1 MHVATK
7 LKTLELSRVSAETFA
22 EKWKSYT
29 DEKQHAR
36 GFWSDFFTTLC
47 GVDDQEEA
55 GIEYEKRVKSTISG
69 NQEYI
74 DVYWKNVALIEHKS
88 AGENLDK
95 AELQA
100 RGYWL
105 SLAPGYRPKTIIIS
119 DFHNFRIVDVA
130 LNKVHE
136 FPLSKLP
143 ENIHRFEAII
153 SGNRTKISEEEIT
166 VDQQAAKLM
175 ANLYLELES
184 HGFEGHETSVFLVRL
199 LFLLFGD
206 DTGMWSK
213 NLFLKLVMD
222 TKEDGSDV
230 GPTFDKLYEVLN
242 TAPEKRAKNLPPG
255 IKEFPYVNGNIF
267 AEKIAVIDF
276 NKKMRKALVEVA
288 NYDWTTINPTIFG
301 SLFQLIKNKEA
312 RRELGE
318 HYTSEENINKIIYP
332 LFLDE
337 LQEKL
342 AAAWD
347 NKKELKKLRQD
358 LTKIK
363 IFDPACGCGNFLVV
377 SYRHLRQLE
386 LELIVRLNNLEGTE
400 NIMQLDGSMGLSISL
415 KQFYGIEIE
424 EWPTQV
430 ARMALFL
437 TDHQENI
444 KLERITGLTPKR
456 FPISE
461 SANIFNINSITSNWN
476 ELLEI
481 NDQTFILGNPP
492 FIGMSLMTKEQQ
504 ADRDSIFAEFDGES
518 SRTGRLD
525 YVTSWYAK
533 CISILKDKKT
543 KCAFVSTNSIT
554 QGEQARSL
562 GPFFVNTGFEIDF
575 AYPTFSWT
583 SNSTGAAAVHVVIIG
598 FSRKFNGKS
607 KKRIY
612 QVKNDSNSINIIE
625 ADHINFYLVSGSEI
639 ELVKRD
645 RPLVPNLPDC
655 TKGSQP
661 TDGGNLFYSDK
672 DARNAFNDPIVSK
685 YLRRFIGATELLYN
699 EERYCLWLIDSEPN
713 EIKKSKDIMNRLE
726 EVRKIRLKSPTQSV
740 RVQAST
746 PGLFTQIR
754 QPIDQYFALPNVSS
768 EKREYIPGSFFTPDN
783 VAGNGVLTFPKAPLW
798 LFGFLQSKLFTS
810 WVETFSG
817 RLESRFQIHPAIV
830 YFTFPFVVPDNKTI
844 TDIEV
849 LSSAVLEA
857 RSFHSN
863 SNLAT
868 LYDPL
873 AMPQNLRK
881 AHDSLDKYMD
891 GLYSSKKLMNNSDRI
906 AVLIEKYLQ
915 IIKSDQIL

>member
-1 MHVATK
+1 MKKAP
-7 LKTLELSRVSAETFA
+7 ELSRSSAVAFA
-22 EKWKSYT
+22 DKWKSYT

-88 AGENLDK
+88 SGENLDK

-130 LNKVHE
+130 LNKTHE

-184 HGFEGHETSVFLVRL
+184 HGFEGHETSIFLVRL

-242 TAPEKRAKNLPPG
+242 TAPENRAKNLPPS

-318 HYTSEENINKIIYP
+318 HYTSEENINKIVYP
-332 LFLDE
+332 LFLDG
-337 LQEKL
+337 LQERL

-358 LTKIK
+358 LARIK

-386 LELIVRLNNLEGTE
+386 LELIMRLRNLEGE
-400 NIMQLDGSMGLSISL
+400 KDALQLDGSMGLSIGL
-415 KQFYGIEIE
+415 NQFYGIEIE
-424 EWPTQV
+424 EWPAQV
-430 ARMALFL
+430 AQMALFL
-437 TDHQENI
+437 TDHQENL
-444 KLERITGLTPKR
+444 KLEKITGITPNR
-456 FPISE
+456 FPLTSSAKITQGNALLLDWAE
-461 SANIFNINSITSNWN
+461 S
-476 ELLEI
+476 LEI
-481 NDQTFILGNPP
+481 DDSTFILGNPP
-492 FIGMSLMTKEQQ
+492 FYGARMQSAEQKN
-504 ADRDSIFAEFDGES
+504 DGKLVWGDIKGVGE
-518 SRTGRLD
+518 LD
-525 YVTSWYAK
+525 YVTNWYRKAANYLIK
-533 CISILKDKKT
+533 SKT
-543 KCAFVSTNSIT
+543 NCAFVSTNSIT
-554 QGEQARSL
+554 QGEQPSIIWSIL
-562 GPFFVNTGFEIDF
+562 KPMGIKINF
-575 AYPTFSWT
+575 AHQTFRWGNEAS
-583 SNSTGAAAVHVVIIG
+583 GVAAVHCVIIG
-598 FSRKFNGKS
+598 FSAFSTGEQISLWEYPDIDDDPVKVS
-607 KKRIY
+607 
-612 QVKNDSNSINIIE
+612 VKNIN
-625 ADHINFYLVSGSEI
+625 AYLLNAPDILITARSE
-639 ELVKRD
+639 
-645 RPLVPNLPDC
+645 PLVENIPEMDFGSMPN
-655 TKGSQP
+655 
-661 TDGGNLFYSDK
+661 DGGFLSDIDEETALEIK
-672 DARNAFNDPIVSK
+672 KTDPIAGK
-685 YLRRFIGATELLYN
+685 YLRNIIGARELIHN
-699 EERYCLWLIDSEPN
+699 EKRFCLWLVDADIAEMRNSPTIKQRVSEV
-713 EIKKSKDIMNRLE
+713 KKLRSESKRAATNRL
-726 EVRKIRLKSPTQSV
+726 
-740 RVQAST
+740 AAT
-746 PGLFTQIR
+746 PHLFGEIR
-754 QPIDQYFALPNVSS
+754 QPNTQYIAIGSVSS
-768 EKREYIPGSFFTPDN
+768 ENREYFPISIMQKDVITNNAVLLIPTDDI
-783 VAGNGVLTFPKAPLW
+783 A
-798 LFGFLQSKLFTS
+798 LFAILISS
-810 WVETFSG
+810 AAAIWIRAVSG
-817 RLESRFQIHPAIV
+817 RLESRIRVSATIT
-830 YFTFPFVVPDNKTI
+830 YNNFPFPKLLPKDKAA
-844 TDIEV
+844 IEDSGKLILDTRAIYPE
-849 LSSAVLEA
+849 LS
-857 RSFHSN
+857 
-863 SNLAT
+863 LAD

-873 AMPQNLRK
+873 HMPKDLRD
-881 AHDSLDKYMD
+881 AHKKNDKLVLGMFGLKDAATNVEILEKWFY
-891 GLYSSKKLMNNSDRI
+891 LYSE
-906 AVLIEKYLQ
+906 LIEADKL
-915 IIKSDQIL
+915 K